1 MSISFELEQG
11 KLNAIIIKSRKIML
25 NKGQLEIFEKLLEC
39 VMNAMPSTDRTGVET
54 VLKQTCREWEKEKGR
69 PINEFRFIHAN
80 ERMKAFD
87 EILIKFFLTLREIMI
102 YALNAETVAFLRN
115 AILTS
120 YKDFLEAEGYVVD
133 YYPA

>member
-1 MSISFELEQG
+1 MSISFELDQR
-11 KLNAIIIKSRKIML
+11 KANAVMISSRKIML

-39 VMNAMPSTDRTGVET
+39 IMNAMPTINRSGIEAI
-54 VLKQTCREWEKEKGR
+54 LKQSCREWEKEKVR

-87 EILIKFFLTLREIMI
+87 EILIKLFFTLKKAMI
-102 YALNAETVAFLRN
+102 HPLNDETIAFLRN

-133 YYPA
+133 FLP